1 VPPAGATGAVELGQ
15 RKQATTEEQERAQAP
30 TAVYTWH
37 HVGLKE
43 SILLQAALT
52 EMIQKREKYESAL
65 PHDTN
70 LHNTANRSNKAVPKG
85 QTCGWTFHSLNL
97 RLSSP

>member
-1 VPPAGATGAVELGQ
+1 VPPAGATGAVELCQ

-52 EMIQKREKYESAL
+52 EMI
-65 PHDTN
+65 
-70 LHNTANRSNKAVPKG
+70 
-85 QTCGWTFHSLNL
+85 
-97 RLSSP
+97 